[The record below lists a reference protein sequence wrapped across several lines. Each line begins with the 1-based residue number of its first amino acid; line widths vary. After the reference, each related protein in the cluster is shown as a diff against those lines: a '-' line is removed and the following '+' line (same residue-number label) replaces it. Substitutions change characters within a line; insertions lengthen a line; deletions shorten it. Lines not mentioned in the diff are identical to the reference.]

1 MEWGLPMA
9 SVFKRL
15 AFQGAAAAALL
26 TVAGCSGPAPHE
38 TPPPPDSYK
47 ASDSPSLM
55 GGAPTSDN
63 SGLAGGPGASATT
76 SAKLPPA
83 STSDPKYVMR
93 LVTYRRADGVL
104 VTAMRPI
111 KNPEDMTAA
120 ERRQVYGNRYAPRA
134 RVTAHSHSAP
144 ATHAAPVRVAAAPA
158 AKPMVVAKPAPAP
171 APKVAV
177 AKPMAPVVAPAPA
190 PKTIEAPT
198 AVAPVVAAKLNP
210 PPAGLPEP
218 ADSRLAALQTAVGGE
233 VAAGSKLTVP
243 EALAKGEPAQVSL
256 SLPQTVLAII
266 QREAAKLGLGKAAKK
281 ADVTA
286 TLSGEGYEIT
296 PNGPQTATLKP
307 GEAPAFNWQVKP
319 GAGEKGPLKADVDA
333 SLNGGKAPMTFSLAS
348 LEQAVK
354 SAVDSVQPRA
364 KGSLLDKLAIP
375 GMPTVKL
382 PGVGEVPSKSVVALG
397 LLLAGLALLVAI
409 ARNVGENAR
418 RAERR
423 RKFRTMGESVFASPE
438 PDDTGHHSSL
448 AAPLAAAAAG
458 AAIAGAAAAHAHH
471 DDHGHGHD
479 AHGHDDHGHDDHG
492 HDGHDDHGHGAAA
505 AHHDDHGHA
514 AHGHDDHG
522 HGGHDDHGHGAA
534 AAHHDD
540 HGHAAHGHD
549 DHGHGGHD
557 DHGHGAAAAHHDD
570 HGHAAHG
577 HDDHGHGGH
586 DDHGHGAAAAHH
598 DDHGHAAHGHDDH
611 GHGGHDDHGHGGH
624 GHDDH
629 APAAAHHDDHGHGD
643 HGHGDHGHG
652 DHGHGHDDHGHDDHH
667 GHKQL
672 EHAH

>member
-1 MEWGLPMA
+1 
-9 SVFKRL
+9 
-15 AFQGAAAAALL
+15 
-26 TVAGCSGPAPHE
+26 
-38 TPPPPDSYK
+38 
-47 ASDSPSLM
+47 M

-76 SAKLPPA
+76 SANLPPA
-83 STSDPKYVMR
+83 SNSNPKYVMR

-134 RVTAHSHSAP
+134 RVTAHSHSASAP
-144 ATHAAPVRVAAAPA
+144 ASHAAPVRVAAAPA
-158 AKPMVVAKPAPAP
+158 AKPAVAAKPVAVAKPAPAP
-171 APKVAV
+171 APKVAA

-190 PKTIEAPT
+190 PKTIEAPV

-409 ARNVGENAR
+409 ARSVGENAR

-438 PDDTGHHSSL
+438 PDDSSHHAPL

-458 AAIAGAAAAHAHH
+458 AAIAGAAAAHGHH

-479 AHGHDDHGHDDHG
+479 AHGHDAHGHGAHGHDDHG
-492 HDGHDDHGHGAAA
+492 HGDHGHGGHGHDDHGHGGHDDHGHGHAA

-514 AHGHDDHG
+514 AHGHDDHGHGDHGHGDHGHGDHGHGDHGHGGHGHDDHGHGGHDDHGHGHAAAHHDDHGHAAHGHDDHGHGGHGHDDHG

-540 HGHAAHGHD
+540 HGHGGHGHDDHGHGHDDHGHGGHGHGHDDHGHGAAAHHD

-557 DHGHGAAAAHHDD
+557 DHGHGA
-570 HGHAAHG
+570 HG
-577 HDDHGHGGH
+577 HDDHGHGH
-586 DDHGHGAAAAHH
+586 DDHG
-598 DDHGHAAHGHDDH
+598 
-611 GHGGHDDHGHGGH
+611 
-624 GHDDH
+624 
-629 APAAAHHDDHGHGD
+629 
-643 HGHGDHGHG
+643 
-652 DHGHGHDDHGHDDHH
+652 HGHDDHH

>member
-1 MEWGLPMA
+1 
-9 SVFKRL
+9 
-15 AFQGAAAAALL
+15 
-26 TVAGCSGPAPHE
+26 
-38 TPPPPDSYK
+38 
-47 ASDSPSLM
+47 M
-55 GGAPTSDN
+55 GGAPSADN
-63 SGLAGGPGASATT
+63 SGLAGGPGASRTT
-76 SAKLPPA
+76 AAQLPPA
-83 STSDPKYVMR
+83 ATSDSKYVMR

-134 RVTAHSHSAP
+134 RVTAHAH
-144 ATHAAPVRVAAAPA
+144 AAPA
-158 AKPMVVAKPAPAP
+158 APAHVAANKPTAPASKPVVAAKPAPAPAP
-171 APKVAV
+171 APKVAA
-177 AKPMAPVVAPAPA
+177 AKPLAPVVAPAPA

-243 EALAKGEPAQVSL
+243 EGLAKGEPAQVSL

-266 QREAAKLGLGKAAKK
+266 QREAAKLGLGPAAKK

-354 SAVDSVQPRA
+354 SAVDTVKPRD
-364 KGSLLDKLAIP
+364 KGSILDKLAIP

-382 PGVGEVPSKSVVALG
+382 PGVGEVPSKSVVAFG

-409 ARNVGENAR
+409 ARSVGENAR

-423 RKFRTMGESVFASPE
+423 RKFRTMGESVFAN
-438 PDDTGHHSSL
+438 PDEGSNHHGSL

-458 AAIAGAAAAHAHH
+458 AAIAGAAAH
-471 DDHGHGHD
+471 
-479 AHGHDDHGHDDHG
+479 
-492 HDGHDDHGHGAAA
+492 A
-505 AHHDDHGHA
+505 AHHDDHGH
-514 AHGHDDHG
+514 
-522 HGGHDDHGHGAA
+522 
-534 AAHHDD
+534 
-540 HGHAAHGHD
+540 
-549 DHGHGGHD
+549 
-557 DHGHGAAAAHHDD
+557 
-570 HGHAAHG
+570 
-577 HDDHGHGGH
+577 
-586 DDHGHGAAAAHH
+586 
-598 DDHGHAAHGHDDH
+598 
-611 GHGGHDDHGHGGH
+611 GHDDHGHGGH

-629 APAAAHHDDHGHGD
+629 GHGHGHDDHGHAAHHDDHGHGGHGHDD
-643 HGHGDHGHG
+643 HGHGHDDHGHGHDDHGHGHG
-652 DHGHGHDDHGHDDHH
+652 DHGHGHDDHGHAAAHHDDHGGGHGHDDHGHGGHGHDDHGHGHGDHGHGHDDHGHAAAHHDDHGHGHDDHGHGGHGHDDHGHGDHGHAAAHHDDHGHGHDDHGHGGHGHDDHGHGHGDHGHGHDDHH